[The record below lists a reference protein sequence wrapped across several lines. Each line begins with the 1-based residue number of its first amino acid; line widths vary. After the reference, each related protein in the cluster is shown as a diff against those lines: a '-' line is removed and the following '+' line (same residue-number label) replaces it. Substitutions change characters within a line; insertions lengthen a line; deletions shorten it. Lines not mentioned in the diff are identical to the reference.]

1 MISALGYNFQ
11 QFLLNHDQCCGAGP
25 FLSGSRLFFWPAPSP
40 AQAPIKSRL
49 STIKNLVE
57 QHPTLVT
64 RNNSFIFK
72 YLFRCCE
79 VRAASFEEA
88 PEPKPR
94 GRPEP
99 RARATIYGGSGSC
112 WICYESK
119 KTSFSLVICKH
130 EVSSIYR
137 NNIIQKLILL
147 FSSSS
152 SSDPMFKEEK

>member
-11 QFLLNHDQCCGAGP
+11 QFLLNHDQCCGPGP

-88 PEPKPR
+88 PEV
-94 GRPEP
+94 GRSREPEP
-99 RARATIYGGSGSC
+99 LFMAAPAPAGSGMKA
-112 WICYESK
+112 K

-137 NNIIQKLILL
+137 NNIIQKLILS